1 MRLFE
6 FEEDSSI
13 VSEESKKI
21 SKKKERKMYES
32 GEDYL
37 EAILR
42 LQLENGF
49 VRSVD
54 IAHKLGVSRP
64 SVSRAMNLL
73 EKDGYIEF
81 SMGNMIKLTDKGMA
95 VARDIFGR
103 HKLLTA
109 FLQKI
114 TGVPEDQAEEN
125 ACRVEHD
132 IDADV
137 VAGIQKWMADNA
149 VEMAE
154 QIRVPDMSEKT
165 EK

>member
-1 MRLFE
+1 
-6 FEEDSSI
+6 
-13 VSEESKKI
+13 
-21 SKKKERKMYES
+21 MYES

-49 VRSVD
+49 CRSVD
-54 IAHKLGVSRP
+54 VAHKLAVSRP

-81 SMGNMIKLTDKGMA
+81 AMGNMIKLTPKGQEKA
-95 VARDIFGR
+95 EDIFNR
-103 HKLLTA
+103 HQLLTA

-114 TGVPEDQAEEN
+114 TGLPEDQAEEN

-132 IDADV
+132 IDSDV
-137 VAGIQKWMADNA
+137 VAGIQKWMDEN
-149 VEMAE
+149 
-154 QIRVPDMSEKT
+154 K
-165 EK
+165 

>member
-1 MRLFE
+1 
-6 FEEDSSI
+6 
-13 VSEESKKI
+13 
-21 SKKKERKMYES
+21 MYES

-49 VRSVD
+49 CRSVD
-54 IAHKLGVSRP
+54 VAHKLAVSRP
-64 SVSRAMNLL
+64 SVSRAVNLL
-73 EKDGYIEF
+73 EKDGYLEF
-81 SMGNMIKLTDKGMA
+81 AMGNMIKLTEKGQQKA
-95 VARDIFGR
+95 EDIYSR

-137 VAGIQKWMADNA
+137 VAGIQKWMDEN
-149 VEMAE
+149 
-154 QIRVPDMSEKT
+154 S
-165 EK
+165 

>member
-1 MRLFE
+1 
-6 FEEDSSI
+6 
-13 VSEESKKI
+13 
-21 SKKKERKMYES
+21 MYES

-49 VRSVD
+49 CRSVD
-54 IAHKLGVSRP
+54 VAHKLAVSRP
-64 SVSRAMNLL
+64 SVSRAVNLL
-73 EKDGYIEF
+73 EKDGYLEF
-81 SMGNMIKLTDKGMA
+81 SVGNMIKLTEKGQA
-95 VARDIFGR
+95 KAEDIYSR

-114 TGVPEDQAEEN
+114 TGLPEDQCEEN

-137 VAGIQKWMADNA
+137 VVGITKWLEAHKD
-149 VEMAE
+149 
-154 QIRVPDMSEKT
+154 D
-165 EK
+165 